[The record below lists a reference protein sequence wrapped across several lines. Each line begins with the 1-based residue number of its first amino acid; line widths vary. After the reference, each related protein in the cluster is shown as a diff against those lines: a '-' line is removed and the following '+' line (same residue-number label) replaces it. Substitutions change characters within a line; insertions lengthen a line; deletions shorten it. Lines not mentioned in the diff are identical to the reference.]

1 MVRVGTESLLNKI
14 VTKWMSRIILRSPPR
29 ETLMKYREIEKIKMK
44 MVHISSHL
52 SFNETCIQNIYI
64 YINEDIGF
72 QGCLN
77 YCNLKFV
84 WVRLKY
90 KTTHGSEAE
99 PPPK

>member
-1 MVRVGTESLLNKI
+1 MPPPPAGIGWHQLPAGIGLRFGDRLHPLN
-14 VTKWMSRIILRSPPR
+14 
-29 ETLMKYREIEKIKMK
+29 
-44 MVHISSHL
+44 
-52 SFNETCIQNIYI
+52 TCDIYI
-64 YINEDIGF
+64 YEDIGF
-72 QGCLN
+72 GGCLN